1 MGRHLP
7 LLRPALAARD
17 PTQGRVMPWQKTPE
31 ERPCSSRVYGAEW
44 KRKRQAQ
51 LERDRYRCQLQLESC
66 TGRATE
72 VDHLYGAAADP
83 SHNHLR
89 SVCSS
94 CHKRRTAQQ
103 GGGFGAN
110 PGKRRAPDPPHRPRT
125 RW

>member
-1 MGRHLP
+1 MGRHRP

-83 SHNHLR
+83 SQEDWAAL
-89 SVCSS
+89 
-94 CHKRRTAQQ
+94 TAAV
-103 GGGFGAN
+103 FSMRN
-110 PGKRRAPDPPHRPRT
+110 RFPSPEMS
-125 RW
+125 